1 MAFIACRLLHSKGRQ
16 MNFLKNKGILYL
28 IASLF
33 SIGILIQDTDDAL
46 AKNWNLNK
54 SDQQENSQKPDKTEQ
69 VPKKPKTKGI
79 EKENKEGSTTQ
90 QKQSVVLTM
99 PDWCSMLPTER
110 DHLYAC
116 GIAKSNNLNFARRRA
131 LLDAKRQLAD
141 IINGRISSIMT
152 EFVSS
157 TNDSLNNEIT
167 EKSRMVTQNL
177 IAETGLWGY
186 EQIGSE
192 TEVIDRAYRHFILV
206 RFPIGEAGMR
216 LLGKIRNDDVLSG
229 QTKAIQ
235 KLEKKYA
242 LD

>member
-1 MAFIACRLLHSKGRQ
+1 

-33 SIGILIQDTDDAL
+33 SVGTLIQDTDDAL

-69 VPKKPKTKGI
+69 VRKKPKTIVI

-157 TNDSLNNEIT
+157 TNDSLNSEIT

-192 TEVIDRAYRHFILV
+192 TELIDRAYRHFILV
-206 RFPIGEAGMR
+206 RLPIGEAGMR

-242 LD
+242 QD

>member
-1 MAFIACRLLHSKGRQ
+1 
-16 MNFLKNKGILYL
+16 MNLLKNKGILYL

-110 DHLYAC
+110 DHLYA
-116 GIAKSNNLNFARRRA
+116 
-131 LLDAKRQLAD
+131 
-141 IINGRISSIMT
+141 
-152 EFVSS
+152 
-157 TNDSLNNEIT
+157 
-167 EKSRMVTQNL
+167 
-177 IAETGLWGY
+177 
-186 EQIGSE
+186 
-192 TEVIDRAYRHFILV
+192 
-206 RFPIGEAGMR
+206 
-216 LLGKIRNDDVLSG
+216 
-229 QTKAIQ
+229 
-235 KLEKKYA
+235 
-242 LD
+242 